1 MGLLRA
7 SGKTSGDDYD
17 LTATIGES
25 VDGGVEDGAVLVEF
39 GEAVLDGDEDR
50 LTAARGV
57 ARDAVGEAGIVDAA
71 AIVSTFNAI
80 DRVAD
85 STGMPLSDEILERSA
100 DFREEL
106 GLNEFLSAGAS

>member
-7 SGKTSGDDYD
+7 SGKQSGDDFD
-17 LTATIGES
+17 LTAAVGGSE
-25 VDGGVEDGAVLVEF
+25 DGGVEHGAALIEF
-39 GEAVLDGDEDR
+39 GEAVLGDREGR
-50 LTAARGV
+50 LAAARTAAL
-57 ARDAVGEAGIVDAA
+57 DTVGEAGFVDAA

-100 DFREEL
+100 DFREAL
-106 GLNEFLSAGAS
+106 GLNEYLAAGAS